1 MLSQVSSKTTKKS
14 SKESVKGSTIPD
26 SPKQIANSD
35 TTMALNIVSTSPD
48 SDLANAANAT
58 NAVYAEKKDPT
69 GTSTEDVVTGISPDG
84 FDEAATKKLIRKL
97 DLHLIPFMALIYL

>member
-14 SKESVKGSTIPD
+14 SKESVKGSTSPD
-26 SPKQIANSD
+26 SSKQTANND
-35 TTMALNIVSTSPD
+35 ATMALNIVRAPD
-48 SDLANAANAT
+48 SDLANAA

-69 GTSTEDVVTGISPDG
+69 GTSTGDVVAGISFDG
-84 FDEAATKKLIRKL
+84 FDEAATKRLIRKL